1 MEQGILSRIENGVGW
16 IVLNRPEKLNALS
29 VPMIDQLYALVSA
42 WKKNSEV
49 KLVVIEGAGEKA
61 FSAGGDVRH
70 LYDQKK
76 SEVHEVAASFFGTEY
91 KMNMVL
97 HTFGKPVVTLAS
109 GIVLGG
115 GVGIAVTGT
124 HRIVTESTK
133 WAMPEM
139 NIGLYPDVGGSYF
152 LNKMPHALGRY
163 LALTSSMI
171 KAADVLY
178 AGAADY
184 YMPSAKL
191 EALRK
196 EIASEVWTDG
206 CAEKLEMIIG
216 KYEEVCPETAS
227 FEALCGTIEEHFK
240 HDSLEAIVEAL
251 SISASA
257 GDAWAGSVKALIL
270 EKSPTSLKVTLEQLV
285 RGAGLPLK
293 DCFVMELNMSM
304 NFMDSHDFFEGVR
317 SVLVEKDKHPN
328 WKPASLDAVTRD
340 QVEAFFTY
348 AWERVH
354 PLSDFEI

>member
-1 MEQGILSRIENGVGW
+1 MEQGIQAEIKKGVGW

-29 VPMIDQLYALVSA
+29 VPMIDQLYALVRA
-42 WKKNSEV
+42 WKQDPEV

-61 FSAGGDVRH
+61 FSAGGDVRY

-76 SEVHEVAASFFGTEY
+76 SEVHAVAAPFFGTEY
-91 KMNMVL
+91 KMNMLL
-97 HTFGKPVVTLAS
+97 HTFGKPVVTFAS
-109 GIVLGG
+109 GVVLGG
-115 GVGIAVTGT
+115 GVGIAVSGT
-124 HRIVTESTK
+124 HRIVTEATK

-152 LNKMPHALGRY
+152 LNKMPHAIGRY

-184 YMPSAKL
+184 YMPS
-191 EALRK
+191 ERWQALK
-196 EIASEVWTDG
+196 HEIAAESWMDKS
-206 CAEKLEMIIG
+206 AEKLETLIG

-227 FEALCGTIEEHFK
+227 FKTLYGTIEEHFM
-240 HDSLEAIVEAL
+240 HDSLEEIVEAL
-251 SISASA
+251 STSAKA
-257 GDAWAGSVKALIL
+257 GDTWAESVRNLIL

-293 DCFVMELNMSM
+293 DCFIMELNMSM

-328 WKPASLDAVTRD
+328 WKPATIAAVTRE

-348 AWERVH
+348 DWETVH
-354 PLSDFEI
+354 PLLNFEI